1 MASVLSLG
9 RDTAWKRRLIRALP
23 DLPSPVCI
31 DLACGTGDL
40 TRLLANRFAEG
51 TIIGQDLTPA
61 MLRRAEEGT
70 RQTNVH
76 YERRDM
82 ADTGVPSGSADIVTG
97 GYALRNAPDL
107 DETIA
112 EIARILKPGGHGA
125 FLEFVRWSGRLA
137 GSAERLALRLWGSL
151 WGLLLHRNP
160 EVYGYIAASLSR
172 FPTLPEL
179 AERFRARGLAVTRTI
194 RCFAGVTAIVMVRK
208 QDF

>member
-1 MASVLSLG
+1 
-9 RDTAWKRRLIRALP
+9 
-23 DLPSPVCI
+23 
-31 DLACGTGDL
+31 
-40 TRLLANRFAEG
+40 
-51 TIIGQDLTPA
+51 
-61 MLRRAEEGT
+61 
-70 RQTNVH
+70 
-76 YERRDM
+76 M